1 MNNCPTIQHWLPWYV
16 SGQLSPFKRQH
27 MAEHI
32 AECESCQKELAGVIQ
47 LRHQFVS
54 NAGAV
59 PTPSERVW
67 DAIAP
72 DLEDQSETRIDVGSF
87 LVGLNLGITAGRRKH
102 PIQGDLSVLG
112 RKVRIIGKRTK
123 GA

>member
-1 MNNCPTIQHWLPWYV
+1 MTHCATIEHWLPWYV
-16 SGQLSPFKRQH
+16 SGQLSPFKMQR

-32 AECESCQKELAGVIQ
+32 GECESCQNELAQVIQ
-47 LRHQFVS
+47 LRHRLALSTEAIQ
-54 NAGAV
+54 A
-59 PTPSERVW
+59 PSEQVW
-67 DAIAP
+67 NAIAP
-72 DLEDQSETRIDVGSF
+72 DLQDRSETHIDVGSF

-112 RKVRIIGKRTK
+112 RKVRIIGKRAK